1 MEMFGRENTSKIEIN
16 TPVESKTETTGR
28 TQTNSSKDE
37 SDDTTDCPEDAKK
50 ELVRKSK
57 HNLRKKDS
65 KKMKDILKKKPPDR
79 SETRRNIFE
88 GKEAFS
94 HLETELQY
102 EISAI
107 YNNANLM
114 KELTAFSQFYLLM
127 YKKEQNTALLGE
139 DIVCILVQKLITG
152 KRSRDRDKYPDFK
165 NYCKKIIKSIVS
177 NEKKKGNE
185 EDNASK
191 LMDIAGEEEITTISN
206 HSRYSKKETEDS
218 LEYKEF
224 SEYVRSKIKEYDPLT
239 QKVFKLAL
247 KEYQNSEIAVMLKT
261 TVYKVELS
269 KKKYLKLK
277 REYKEYFNRETTKE
291 KRLRKAKQQKQ
302 LKTKV

>member
-1 MEMFGRENTSKIEIN
+1 MEMLGRENTSKIEI
-16 TPVESKTETTGR
+16 TTSVESKTETTGI
-28 TQTNSSKDE
+28 TQTNGSKDE
-37 SDDTTDCPEDAKK
+37 SGDTSESPEDAKK
-50 ELVRKSK
+50 ELVHKSK
-57 HNLRKKDS
+57 KSVHKKDS
-65 KKMKDILKKKPPDR
+65 KKMKADLKKKPPDK
-79 SETRRNIFE
+79 SETRKNIFE

-102 EISAI
+102 EISMI

-114 KELTAFSQFYLLM
+114 KELTAFSQFYLLI
-127 YKKEQNTALLGE
+127 YKKEKNTALLGE

-152 KRSRDRDKYPDFK
+152 KRARKRSKYPDFK
-165 NYCKKIIKSIVS
+165 NFCKKIIKSIIT
-177 NEKKKGNE
+177 NEKKKRNK
-185 EDNASK
+185 EDNESK
-191 LMDIAGEEEITTISN
+191 LMEIAGEEEITTISN
-206 HSRYSKKETEDS
+206 HSRYSQKETEDS

-239 QKVFKLAL
+239 QKVFKLSL
-247 KEYQNSEIAVMLKT
+247 KEYQSIEIAAMLKT